1 MKRAIWILAVLL
13 SHWRRHPM
21 QLATLL
27 IGLIS
32 ATALW
37 SGVQALNQQARIA
50 YDRAAATFGGS
61 RTAMLVGRDS
71 ATFPQR
77 LFVDLRRAGWPVSPM
92 LEGRVQIDGRSF
104 RLLGVEP
111 VTLPSEV
118 GTAPV
123 VSRGSLQAFVTP
135 PGEMLVAPETLRDLG
150 LKEGERP
157 QASGVILPPLRV
169 QAELAPG
176 ALVVDIGIAQDIL
189 KLPGH
194 VSRLLVGKS
203 KGKSMAPDATLQSVA
218 GERLRLVEPSAES
231 DLERLTDSFHLNLT
245 AFGLLSFFVGLFI
258 VNSAIGLAFE
268 QRLPMLRTLRACGV
282 SARMINTVL
291 VIELLSLALV
301 AGLIGLVCGYF
312 IAASLL
318 PDVAASLRGLY
329 GAQIPGQLS
338 LKPVWWLAG
347 VAISILGALAA
358 AAASLIKAIRM
369 PVLATAQPQAWQ
381 QAQRRW
387 LMFQSAAAVA
397 VFAVAAALIRFGDSL
412 IAGFAVL
419 AALMLGAA
427 LILPMVLQIALAIGQ
442 RSARAP
448 VGIWFW
454 ADSRQQLSGLSL
466 ALMALLLA
474 LAVNVGV
481 GTMVD
486 SFSRTFLVWLD
497 GRLAADVYVSAA
509 SDAQAKEIKAWLRDR
524 PEVEAILPGGR
535 ADTQFGGA
543 PIEVLGLPD
552 HSTYRDNWPLLE
564 STANAWVRLRPG
576 DTCLVSEQLAR
587 RMKLGLGDHIDVPAP
602 GGNWPLEIV
611 GIYADYGN
619 PKGQI
624 AVNFAALTRRFPQ
637 TPQTRLGLRVAP
649 DRIAP
654 LITALQEKFA
664 LDDRSVADQA
674 TMKRESKR
682 IFNRTFSVTAALNA
696 FTLGVA
702 GIALL
707 TSLLTLANSRL
718 PQLAP
723 LWAIGLTRRRLAA
736 LELLKTMAVALIT
749 ALFALPLGLLVAW
762 CLLAIVNVKA
772 FGWRLPF
779 HVFPLQLIELLAVAM
794 AAALCAAALPVAR
807 LARMQPAS
815 LIRIFVNER

>member
-1 MKRAIWILAVLL
+1 MRRALWTLAVLL

-37 SGVQALNQQARIA
+37 SGVQALNQQARNA
-50 YDRAAATFGGS
+50 YDRAAATFGGT
-61 RTAMLVGRDS
+61 RTAILVGRDGAS
-71 ATFPQR
+71 FPQR
-77 LFVDLRRAGWPVSPM
+77 LFVDLRRAGWPVSPVV
-92 LEGRVQIDGRSF
+92 EGRVQIGGRSF

-111 VTLPSEV
+111 VTLPGEV
-118 GTAPV
+118 STAPV
-123 VSRGSLQAFVTP
+123 IGRTDLQSFVTP
-135 PGEMLVAPETLRDLG
+135 PGEMLVAPETLADLG
-150 LKEGERP
+150 LKESE
-157 QASGVILPPLRV
+157 QASSNGGVLLPPLRV
-169 QAELAPG
+169 QGQLVSG
-176 ALVVDIGIAQDIL
+176 VLVVDIGIAQQIL
-189 KLPGH
+189 KMPDQI
-194 VSRLLVGKS
+194 SRLLIGKS
-203 KGKSMAPDATLQSVA
+203 SARRAPLERIA
-218 GERLRLVEPSAES
+218 GDRLRLVEPNAET

-282 SARMINTVL
+282 SARMLNTVQVAEL
-291 VIELLSLALV
+291 VSLALV
-301 AGLIGLVCGYF
+301 AGLVGLVCGYF
-312 IAASLL
+312 IAAALL

-329 GAQIPGQLS
+329 GAQIPGQLT
-338 LKPVWWLAG
+338 LKGEWWLAG
-347 VAISILGALAA
+347 IAISILGALAA
-358 AAASLIKAIRM
+358 AAASLAKAIRM
-369 PVLATAQPQAWQ
+369 PVLTSAQPQAWQ

-387 LMFQSAAAVA
+387 LVFQSAAALA
-397 VFAVAAALIRFGDSL
+397 AFAVAGGFLWFGDSL
-412 IAGFAVL
+412 LSGFALL

-427 LILPMVLQIALAIGQ
+427 LILPMILEIALALGQ
-442 RSARAP
+442 RSARQP
-448 VGIWFW
+448 VSVWFW

-481 GTMVD
+481 STMVE

-497 GRLAADVYVSAA
+497 GRLAADVYVNAA
-509 SDAQAKEIKAWLRDR
+509 SDVQAAEIKSWLRGR
-524 PEVEAILPGGR
+524 SEVQAILPGGR
-535 ADTQFGGA
+535 ADAQLAGM

-552 HSTYRDNWPLLE
+552 QATFRDNWPLLE
-564 STANAWVRLRPG
+564 SMSDGWDRLRAG
-576 DTCLVSEQLAR
+576 DTCFASEQLAR
-587 RMKLGLGDHIDVPAP
+587 RLKLAIGDRIEVPAP

-619 PKGQI
+619 PKGQV
-624 AVNFAALTRRFPQ
+624 AVNFAALAQHFPQ
-637 TPQTRLGLRVAP
+637 VPQTRFGL
-649 DRIAP
+649 RIAP
-654 LITALQEKFA
+654 QAVPALIAELQQKFG

-674 TMKRESKR
+674 AMKAESKR
-682 IFNRTFSVTAALNA
+682 IFNRTFSVTSALNA

-702 GIALL
+702 GVALL

-723 LWAIGLTRRRLAA
+723 LWAIGLTRQKLARI
-736 LELLKTMAVALIT
+736 ELLKTMAVALIT
-749 ALFALPLGLLVAW
+749 SLFALPLGLLVAW
-762 CLLAIVNVKA
+762 CLLAVVNVKA

-779 HVFPLQLIELLAVAM
+779 QVFPLQLVELLGVAL
-794 AAALCAAALPVAR
+794 AAALCAALIPVVR
-807 LARMQPAS
+807 LARMEPAN

>member
-1 MKRAIWILAVLL
+1 MRRVLWILAVLL

-37 SGVQALNQQARIA
+37 SGVQALNQQARTA
-50 YDRAAATFGGS
+50 YDRAAATFGGA
-61 RTAMLVGRDS
+61 RTAMLVGREG
-71 ATFPQR
+71 ATFPQKW
-77 LFVDLRRAGWPVSPM
+77 FVDLRRAGWPVSPV
-92 LEGRVQIDGRSF
+92 LEGRVQIGGRSF
-104 RLLGVEP
+104 RLLGIEP
-111 VTLPSEV
+111 VTLPPQV
-118 GTAPV
+118 GSAPAIG
-123 VSRGSLQAFVTP
+123 RGDLQSFVTP
-135 PGEMLVAPETLRDLG
+135 PGEMLVAPETLSDLG
-150 LKEGERP
+150 LLEGARP
-157 QASGVILPPLRV
+157 SAASGLLPPLRV
-169 QAELAPG
+169 QTQLVPG
-176 ALVVDIGIAQDIL
+176 VLVVDIGVAQQIL
-189 KLPGH
+189 KMPGQ
-194 VSRLLVGKS
+194 VSRLLIGKT
-203 KGKSMAPDATLQSVA
+203 KTKRAALETIV
-218 GERLRLVEPSAES
+218 GERLRLVEPDAET

-258 VNSAIGLAFE
+258 VNSAVGLAFE

-282 SARMINTVL
+282 SARMLNSVL
-291 VIELLSLALV
+291 VVELVSLALV

-312 IAASLL
+312 IAAALL

-329 GAQIPGQLS
+329 GAQIPGQLT
-338 LKPVWWLAG
+338 LKREWWIAG
-347 VAISILGALAA
+347 IAISILGALAA
-358 AAASLIKAIRM
+358 AAASLTRAIRM
-369 PVLATAQPQAWQ
+369 PVLVSAQPQAWQ

-387 LMFQSAAAVA
+387 LIFQSALALA
-397 VFAVAAALIRFGDSL
+397 VFAVAAGLIRFGDSL

-427 LILPMVLQIALAIGQ
+427 LILPMILEIVLSFGQ
-442 RSARAP
+442 ANAKRPLS
-448 VGIWFW
+448 VWFW

-481 GTMVD
+481 GTMVE

-497 GRLAADVYVSAA
+497 GRLAADVYVNAA
-509 SDAQAKEIKAWLRDR
+509 SEAQATEIRSWLRDR
-524 PEVEAILPGGR
+524 SEVTAVLPGGR
-535 ADTQFGGA
+535 ADTQLSGM

-552 HSTYRDNWPLLE
+552 HATYRDNWPLLE
-564 STANAWVRLRPG
+564 SGDNAWVRLRPG
-576 DTCLVSEQLAR
+576 DACLVSEQLAR
-587 RMKLGLGDHIDVPAP
+587 RLKLSIGDRIEVPAP
-602 GGNWPLEIV
+602 GGTWPLEIV

-624 AVNFAALTRRFPQ
+624 AVNFAALTRRFPE
-637 TPQTRLGLRVAP
+637 TPLTRLGLRVEPPAVP
-649 DRIAP
+649 A
-654 LITALQEKFA
+654 LISALQAKFG
-664 LDDRSVADQA
+664 LDDRNVADQA
-674 TMKRESKR
+674 TMKAESKR
-682 IFNRTFSVTAALNA
+682 IFDRTFSVTSALNA

-723 LWAIGLTRRRLAA
+723 LWAIGITRKRLAA
-736 LELLKTMAVALIT
+736 IELLKTMSVALIT

-779 HVFPLQLIELLAVAM
+779 HVFPLQLIELLGVALV
-794 AAALCAAALPVAR
+794 AAFLAALLPVAR

-815 LIRIFVNER
+815 LIRIFANER

>member
-1 MKRAIWILAVLL
+1 
-13 SHWRRHPM
+13 M

-27 IGLIS
+27 IGLIA

-37 SGVQALNQQARIA
+37 SGVQALNQQARNA

-61 RTAMLVGRDS
+61 RTATLVGNDS
-71 ATFPQR
+71 ATFPQK

-92 LEGRVQIDGRSF
+92 LEGRVQIDGRSY

-111 VTLPSEV
+111 VTLPAEV
-118 GTAPV
+118 GNAPAV
-123 VSRGSLQAFVTP
+123 GKASLQSFVTP
-135 PGEMLVAPETLRDLG
+135 PGEMLVAPETLRDLD
-150 LKEGERP
+150 LTEGVRP
-157 QASGVILPPLRV
+157 QANGMSLPPLRV
-169 QAELAPG
+169 QPELAPG
-176 ALVVDIGIAQDIL
+176 VLVVDIGIAQEIL
-189 KLPGH
+189 KMPDQ
-194 VSRLLVGKS
+194 VSRLLVGKFT
-203 KGKSMAPDATLQSVA
+203 MPHAALQSVT
-218 GERLRLVEPSAES
+218 GDKLKLVEPNAET

-282 SARMINTVL
+282 SARMLNTVL
-291 VIELLSLALV
+291 VVELVSLALA
-301 AGLIGLVCGYF
+301 AGLIGLICGYF
-312 IAASLL
+312 IAAALL

-347 VAISILGALAA
+347 IAISILGALAA
-358 AAASLIKAIRM
+358 AAASLTKAIRM
-369 PVLATAQPQAWQ
+369 PVLASAQPQAWR

-387 LMFQSAAAVA
+387 LMLQSAAAIA
-397 VFAVAAALIRFGDSL
+397 VFAVAGGLIWFGDSL
-412 IAGFAVL
+412 LAGFAVL

-427 LILPMVLQIALAIGQ
+427 LILPMILEIALSLGE
-442 RSARAP
+442 RSARRP

-481 GTMVD
+481 GTMVE

-497 GRLAADVYVSAA
+497 GRLAADVYINAA
-509 SDAQAKEIKAWLRDR
+509 SDTQAAKIKAWLRDR

-552 HSTYRDNWPLLE
+552 HATYRDNWPLLE
-564 STANAWVRLRPG
+564 STANAWIRLRPG
-576 DTCLVSEQLAR
+576 DACLVSEQLSR
-587 RMKLGLGDHIDVPAP
+587 RMKLAIGDRISVPAP
-602 GGNWPLEIV
+602 GGDWPLEIV
-611 GIYADYGN
+611 GVYADYGN

-624 AVNFAALTRRFPQ
+624 ALNFAALTRHFPQ
-637 TPQTRLGLRVAP
+637 IPMTRIGLRVAP
-649 DRIAP
+649 GKIAP
-654 LITALQEKFA
+654 LIAALQQTFG
-664 LDDRSVADQA
+664 LDDRNVADQA
-674 TMKRESKR
+674 TMKAESKR

-702 GIALL
+702 GVALL

-779 HVFPLQLIELLAVAM
+779 HVFPLQLIELLAVAL

>member
-1 MKRAIWILAVLL
+1 MKRALWILAVLL

-37 SGVQALNQQARIA
+37 SGVQALNQQARNA
-50 YDRAAATFGGS
+50 YDRAAATFGGA
-61 RTAMLVGRDS
+61 RTAMLVGREA
-71 ATFPQR
+71 ATFPQK
-77 LFVDLRRAGWPVSPM
+77 LFVDLRRAGWPVSPV
-92 LEGRVQIDGRSF
+92 LEGRVQIGGRSF
-104 RLLGVEP
+104 RLLGIEP
-111 VTLPSEV
+111 VTLPPQV
-118 GTAPV
+118 GSAPAIG
-123 VSRGSLQAFVTP
+123 RGDLQSFVTP
-135 PGEMLVAPETLRDLG
+135 PGQMLVAPETLSDLNLVEGATPSANGG
-150 LKEGERP
+150 L
-157 QASGVILPPLRV
+157 LPPLRV
-169 QAELAPG
+169 QPQLVPG
-176 ALVVDIGIAQDIL
+176 VLVVDIGIAQQIL
-189 KLPGH
+189 KMPGQ
-194 VSRLLVGKS
+194 VSRLLIGKS
-203 KGKSMAPDATLQSVA
+203 KTRRAALETIA
-218 GERLRLVEPSAES
+218 GEKLRLVEPDAAT

-258 VNSAIGLAFE
+258 VNSAVGLAFE

-282 SARMINTVL
+282 SARMLNSVL
-291 VIELLSLALV
+291 VVELVSLALV
-301 AGLIGLVCGYF
+301 AGLVGLVCGYF
-312 IAASLL
+312 IAAALL

-329 GAQIPGQLS
+329 GAQIPGQLT
-338 LKPVWWLAG
+338 LKGEWWIAG
-347 VAISILGALAA
+347 IAISILGALAA
-358 AAASLIKAIRM
+358 SAASLTRAIRM
-369 PVLATAQPQAWQ
+369 PVLVSAQPQAWQ

-387 LMFQSAAAVA
+387 LVFQSALALA
-397 VFAVAAALIRFGDSL
+397 VFAAAAGLIWFGDSL

-427 LILPMVLQIALAIGQ
+427 LILPMILEIVLSFGQ
-442 RSARAP
+442 ANAQRP
-448 VGIWFW
+448 LHVWFW

-481 GTMVD
+481 GTMVE

-497 GRLAADVYVSAA
+497 GRLAADVYVNAA
-509 SDAQAKEIKAWLRDR
+509 SDAQATEIRAWLRER
-524 PEVEAILPGGR
+524 GEVTAVLPGGR
-535 ADTQFGGA
+535 ADTQLAGM

-552 HSTYRDNWPLLE
+552 HPTYRDNWPLLE
-564 STANAWVRLRPG
+564 SSDNAWVRLRPG
-576 DTCLVSEQLAR
+576 DACLVSEQLAR
-587 RMKLGLGDHIDVPAP
+587 REKLSIGDRIEVPAP
-602 GGNWPLEIV
+602 GGTWPLEIV

-624 AVNFAALTRRFPQ
+624 AVNFAALTRRFPE
-637 TPQTRLGLRVAP
+637 TPLTRLGLRVEPSAVP
-649 DRIAP
+649 T
-654 LITALQEKFA
+654 LISALQAKFG
-664 LDDRSVADQA
+664 LDDRNVADQA
-674 TMKRESKR
+674 TMKAESKR
-682 IFNRTFSVTAALNA
+682 IFSRTFSVTSALNA

-723 LWAIGLTRRRLAA
+723 LWAIGITRKKLAGI
-736 LELLKTMAVALIT
+736 ELLKTMSVALIT

-779 HVFPLQLIELLAVAM
+779 HVFPVQLLALLGVALV
-794 AAALCAAALPVAR
+794 AAFLAALLPVLR

-815 LIRIFVNER
+815 LIRIFANER